1 MADIF
6 DEFKRQKPVEEQQSS
21 TEENDIFNQF
31 KRQSAPVEAQRPTPS
46 PIQQNMDESIVGKA
60 VNRFAPPIKE
70 QLIPGAQKGFMNVV
84 NTVNNA
90 TFGLHD
96 TVDRL
101 FKQPNKNLLQKHQ
114 ERTQEYN
121 KLYAETTTPSAL
133 RSIGEA
139 GGEIAASAPFI
150 PGAAISHGVKSVTGA
165 LPTILSTG
173 EKVAAPIVNR
183 LGASVVSSGIV
194 GSEFGALTSAGNED
208 SLAENVGKNALGG
221 AVGGPVI
228 ETASILA
235 SKVSPAIRNMAGN
248 YSINRAAA
256 KYGITPQS
264 ARDLFKALENEGMT
278 LAEAE
283 TKLAS
288 FGPEA
293 TIGDLTPALQQF
305 VGALSKRGELSTRA
319 ATIIKNRYANRAETA
334 DERAVDDIVN
344 RNLGPHKDVSVER
357 GKVVGQAADDIHE
370 AAQLATSADRKAAH
384 TNPTKLS
391 VYSLIGDINS
401 QLESAA
407 GAKATA
413 LKEAKGY
420 LYKTVKDPV
429 TGADVQQIRTSV
441 KDLHES
447 RIALDDL
454 IEKQSDSLPPR
465 ALAAVKD
472 IRKKVDAQLKTI
484 PEMAAHD
491 AKFAEQMKIKEG
503 LKIGYEAL
511 KKGNKFSFD
520 NAYDNATPE
529 VQQTIREGM
538 RAFIGDYMDKAAKG
552 ELSGVANLL
561 ADRGLTR
568 HKLVKAFGPNGD
580 EALDALEKHL
590 SMRATERFASQGS
603 ITNAAE
609 RINSALDQTASPKSA
624 AGEAFTGMITD
635 FSFGMPGT
643 ATAIRGAKTGGGNI
657 IERMKSKRHDQN
669 VESLADLVSRS
680 GADRD
685 MGLTVLQ
692 TVNRV
697 QNKLKVPSKEIKLP
711 VILSVPAGEH
721 TIEKGKQTSKSLG
734 LWNFD

>member
-6 DEFKRQKPVEEQQSS
+6 DEFKSKKTVEEPAS
-21 TEENDIFNQF
+21 TNTDDIFNEF
-31 KRQSAPVEAQRPTPS
+31 KSKRSPTPEAPS
-46 PIQQNMDESIVGKA
+46 PIKQGMDESIVGQ
-60 VNRFAPPIKE
+60 VINRVAPPIKNE
-70 QLIPGAQKGFMNVV
+70 LIPGAAKGFMNVV

-101 FKQPNKNLLQKHQ
+101 FKQPNKNLLSKHQ
-114 ERTQEYN
+114 EQTQEYN
-121 KLYAETTTPSAL
+121 KLYAQNNPNPSAL
-133 RSIGEA
+133 RSIGEV

-150 PGAAISHGVKSVTGA
+150 PAGAISHGVKSGMGA
-165 LPTILSTG
+165 LPTILASG
-173 EKVAAPIVNR
+173 EKVAAPLVNR
-183 LGASVVSSGIV
+183 LGASAVSGGIV
-194 GSEFGALTSAGNED
+194 GSQFGTLTSAGTDD
-208 SLAENVGKNALGG
+208 SLIDHVGKNALGG
-221 AVGGPVI
+221 VVGGPVI
-228 ETASILA
+228 ETAGALA
-235 SKVSPAIRNMAGN
+235 SKVSPAIRRAAGN
-248 YSINRAAA
+248 YSINRTAN
-256 KYGITPQS
+256 KYGITPQA
-264 ARDLFKALENEGMT
+264 ARDLFKALDNEGMT
-278 LAEAE
+278 LAQAEA
-283 TKLAS
+283 KLAS
-288 FGPEA
+288 FGPDA

-344 RNLGPHKDVSVER
+344 RNLGPHKDISLER
-357 GKVVGQAADDIHE
+357 GKLIGQAADDIHE

-384 TNPTKLS
+384 ANPTKLS

-420 LYKTVKDPV
+420 LYKTVKDPN
-429 TGADVQQIRTSV
+429 TGVDVQQVRTSV

-454 IEKQSDSLPPR
+454 IEKQGDSLPPR
-465 ALAAVKD
+465 ALSVVKD

-491 AKFAEQMKIKEG
+491 VKFAEQMKVKEG

-520 NAYDNATPE
+520 DAYDSATPE
-529 VQQTIREGM
+529 VKQTIREGM
-538 RAFIGDYMDKAAKG
+538 RAYIGDYMDKAAKG

-568 HKLVKAFGPNGD
+568 HKLVKAFGANGD
-580 EALDALEKHL
+580 EALKALEKHL

-624 AGEAFTGMITD
+624 FGEMVSGAITD
-635 FSFGMPGT
+635 LSFGMPGQ
-643 ATAIRGAKTGGGNI
+643 ATAIRGAKAGGGNI
-657 IERMKSKRHDQN
+657 LERMKSKRHDLN

-680 GADRD
+680 GTDRD
-685 MGLTVLQ
+685 MGITVLQ
-692 TVNRV
+692 TVERV
-697 QNKLKVPSKEIKLP
+697 QNKLKVPSREIKLP
-711 VILSVPAGEH
+711 VILSAPIGEQ
-721 TIEKGKQTSKSLG
+721 TIKEGKDISKKLN
-734 LWNFD
+734 LWY